1 MSLLVLM
8 GSGETA
14 PAMVRIHR
22 EVLER
27 VAATQPVILDT
38 PFGFQ
43 VNADQLVSRTTS
55 YFKESVGVAVAVAS
69 WRSQD
74 ISETDKRRAL
84 ATLSR
89 ADWFFCGPGSPTYAL
104 SQWRGSEVPATLGD
118 LLERG
123 GALVLGSAAA
133 VTAGSH
139 ALPVYEIYKVGLSP
153 QWVEGLNLMSVHT
166 GLNVAVIPH
175 YNNAEGGTYDTRF
188 CYLGEERLS
197 VLERQLPD
205 TMSVLG
211 VDEHTAVIFDLT
223 RGLSR

>member
-74 ISETDKRRAL
+74 ISETDKRKAL
-84 ATLSR
+84 ATLAR
-89 ADWFFCGPGSPTYAL
+89 ADWVFCGPGSPTYAL

-133 VTAGSH
+133 VDRRQSCTAGLRDLQGRAVAAMGRRLEPH
-139 ALPVYEIYKVGLSP
+139 ERPYRAQRGGNPPLQQRRGRNVR
-153 QWVEGLNLMSVHT
+153 HT
-166 GLNVAVIPH
+166 L
-175 YNNAEGGTYDTRF
+175 
-188 CYLGEERLS
+188 L
-197 VLERQLPD
+197 
-205 TMSVLG
+205 
-211 VDEHTAVIFDLT
+211 
-223 RGLSR
+223 LSRRGTAQRRLRNSYPTL